1 MNFIESIGSSLQNN
15 IPRSGRH
22 YEKTAQSGTDFHS
35 LVNEQIQA
43 YQDNNQSWQQKD
55 AAQRETSNAEEN
67 TQTVSEQHYSEKRIN
82 EKKAEY
88 SAEKNSS
95 ETAKNKEPVSRD
107 KERTENDAEVNKK
120 NKNNTEQNKLNTITE
135 LIKNIKES
143 ISKDGKLTAELKE
156 KISAIMEK
164 LKNKKFNFAS
174 SLNDKLKDFFKK
186 LQPGLKNN
194 FNWQE
199 KADKLLKQL
208 HKKANNNK
216 QTTQNIEQNDKT
228 YHAEKNREMKSSK
241 NNAAHNTKQNKIA
254 QNNSGLGAKN
264 KNNVK
269 VILNDKIVSLQQNK
283 NLAQFTKIHDL
294 NHTQTNTHKLIEKV
308 IQSIKYAVSENTK
321 ELNIRLK
328 PDHLGRIN
336 IKLKMEDNIMNG
348 KLIVDNNAV
357 KELLESKMQ
366 FLKDHLKDQGYN
378 FANIDVDISSEQN
391 SDQQK
396 SMFNIENEKHNSS
409 PGVDLKEKEAADN
422 RLIDLRYNEKQL
434 NLTA

>member
-1 MNFIESIGSSLQNN
+1 
-15 IPRSGRH
+15 
-22 YEKTAQSGTDFHS
+22 
-35 LVNEQIQA
+35 
-43 YQDNNQSWQQKD
+43 
-55 AAQRETSNAEEN
+55 
-67 TQTVSEQHYSEKRIN
+67 
-82 EKKAEY
+82 
-88 SAEKNSS
+88 
-95 ETAKNKEPVSRD
+95 
-107 KERTENDAEVNKK
+107 
-120 NKNNTEQNKLNTITE
+120 
-135 LIKNIKES
+135 
-143 ISKDGKLTAELKE
+143 
-156 KISAIMEK
+156 
-164 LKNKKFNFAS
+164 
-174 SLNDKLKDFFKK
+174 
-186 LQPGLKNN
+186 
-194 FNWQE
+194 
-199 KADKLLKQL
+199 